1 MRTAPFVRA
10 IVAGARDLEAFALPH
25 RCPVCGAPARPE
37 LLLCDGCFAQL
48 PPISFAVCARCLVR
62 DAEPVGCR
70 RHAHAEVWPALIYD
84 EAVALLVHA
93 LKYGERPKLAGAL
106 ARRLAGAL
114 PGALAID
121 LVTAV
126 PLHRARRR
134 ERGYNQA
141 WLLAAGVAG
150 ALAVPALE
158 DLLVRVRATPPQAGL
173 DPRRRRHN
181 LAGAFQVPEPQRL
194 QGRRI
199 LVVDDVLTTG
209 ATLDAC
215 LGALAEA
222 GARPVGAV
230 LAWAQ

>member
-1 MRTAPFVRA
+1 MRPASLVRA
-10 IVAGARDLEAFALPH
+10 IVAGARDLEAFALPQ
-25 RCPVCGAPARPE
+25 RCPVCGTPARPE
-37 LLLCDGCFAQL
+37 LLLCDVCFASL
-48 PPISFAVCARCLVR
+48 PAVSFAVCARCLVR
-62 DAEPVGCR
+62 DCEPVGCR
-70 RHAHAEVWPALIYD
+70 RHPQAEVWPALVYD

-93 LKYGERPKLAGAL
+93 LKYGERPGLADALAG
-106 ARRLAGAL
+106 RLASAL
-114 PGALAID
+114 PGALALD

-126 PLHRARRR
+126 PLHGARRR

-141 WLLAAGVAG
+141 WLLARGMAGSLG
-150 ALAVPALE
+150 VPALE
-158 DLLVRVRATPPQAGL
+158 DVLVRVRATLPQAGL
-173 DPRRRRHN
+173 DPRRRRRN

-194 QGRRI
+194 RGRRV

-215 LGALAEA
+215 LGGLADA